1 MITDRIGN
9 LLIPNGKGGQKFIP
23 VHPVIAAV
31 RRAIRG
37 SRRG

>member
-1 MITDRIGN
+1 MITIDRVGN
-9 LLIPNGKGGQKFIP
+9 LLIPNGKGGQQFVR

-37 SRRG
+37 KR